1 MRLASALRVS
11 AVVFMLGLGTPSAL
25 FVAVAKPAAQSDQ
38 VVAQFNE
45 AVGLIN
51 ARRFREALDRL
62 NNLEDPIRAG
72 FGDGSALLANYFYL
86 KGLAITNL
94 GQPKEAIP
102 LLERALDMRQH
113 LYGQVHPS
121 IAEVLGRLAA
131 AYSESGRYDEA
142 ESLFKRTI
150 AMDEKLHL
158 DTANDLNN
166 LAAYYAQVGRYA
178 EAEPMFRRLQV
189 LDAKTKQSLQI
200 AALTLNNLANVVE
213 ALGRAAEAE
222 KLYQQSLALQQR
234 AAGADHP
241 EVAATLANL
250 AGVYSRQG
258 RYSDAAAIY
267 RRVIAFDEKAFGA
280 NSPQLVLSLHNL
292 ALIDAMLARY
302 VEAEAG
308 LKRAL
313 SIEESAF
320 GADHYQAATEL
331 VGLADIYNSLGRYDE
346 ADAMYRRA
354 LAIEEK
360 AFGSGHPQVAH
371 TLMGLATLAWVRGR
385 YIEAEGLYERAQAAS
400 EKSLGAESMQTAIIL
415 ANLANIYSGLNQL
428 QQAQALGERALAI
441 REKMSGPWHP
451 DVADSLL
458 ALANVASRQHRYAD
472 AEVLD
477 KRALGIAER
486 AFGSEHPYVA
496 TSLDSLGNIYKE
508 SERYTDA
515 APTLERALAI
525 RQKVLNPD
533 HPMIATS
540 LNDLANVYR
549 GLGRPDEADALYRR
563 ALAIW
568 QGTLGEHHPSTALAL
583 DNLAQ
588 LAASRGDAAA
598 ALAWSRKASAALI
611 AFAATETAGAPTA
624 DSQGGV
630 LVQRAQYLQRHV
642 ANLAA
647 VRQKDIEPTD
657 KLASEA
663 FEIAQWASQS
673 ATGQAVAQMAARLAA
688 SDHPAAALARER
700 QDLANARRD
709 TDAKLVDALSKPQG
723 SSDRAAIDAL
733 RAKSRE
739 LENRL
744 AEANTSLQ
752 QQFPDYAALAF
763 PKPTSIAATQALIR
777 PDEALVFIL
786 SGEQETDVFTLTH
799 DAFDWRTVAIGA
811 DALTDKVK
819 TFRRGLDVDAW
830 VAARLAGHP
839 VMFDLDAA
847 HALYTDLL
855 AAVDPLIK
863 DKKYLIVV
871 PTGPLTAMPFH
882 LLLSEPPTSNSG
894 SMDSYRDAA
903 YLIKRQAVSVLP
915 SVASLTALRTLSH
928 DHPGAKPMIGFGD
941 PVFDSSLPQAPDRT
955 LARGAQGAPVAEL
968 TTRAYSD
975 YWQGVG
981 IDLAMLGSRLHPLPD
996 SADELRTVA
1005 NRIGAP
1011 ASDVHLGRD
1020 ATETNVKHSPLS
1032 NYGIVYFATHAL
1044 VAGDIK
1050 GFGEPSL
1057 VLTLPQHPTDQD
1069 DGLLTASEVATLVLD
1084 ADWVVL
1090 SACNTAAGDRP
1101 GAEALS
1107 GLVRAFF
1114 YAGARALLVSH
1125 WALESKAATRLT
1137 ISTFD
1142 AMRSDPNVGRAEALR
1157 RAMLT
1162 YLNDQADPLNAYPAF
1177 WAPFA
1182 VVGEGANK

>member
-1 MRLASALRVS
+1 
-11 AVVFMLGLGTPSAL
+11 
-25 FVAVAKPAAQSDQ
+25 
-38 VVAQFNE
+38 
-45 AVGLIN
+45 
-51 ARRFREALDRL
+51 
-62 NNLEDPIRAG
+62 
-72 FGDGSALLANYFYL
+72 
-86 KGLAITNL
+86 
-94 GQPKEAIP
+94 
-102 LLERALDMRQH
+102 
-113 LYGQVHPS
+113 
-121 IAEVLGRLAA
+121 VLGRLAV
-131 AYSESGRYDEA
+131 AYSDSGRYDEA
-142 ESLFKRTI
+142 EALFKRTI
-150 AMDEKLHL
+150 SMDEALHL
-158 DTANDLNN
+158 DTADDLNN

-189 LDAKTKQSLQI
+189 LDAKARQDPLIS
-200 AALTLNNLANVVE
+200 ALTLNNLANVLE
-213 ALGRAAEAE
+213 ALGRAADAE
-222 KLYQQSLALQQR
+222 KLYQQALALQQR
-234 AAGADHP
+234 AAGANHP
-241 EVAATLANL
+241 EVAGTLGNL
-250 AGVYSRQG
+250 AGVYFRQG
-258 RYSDAAAIY
+258 RYSDAAALY

-280 NSPQLVLSLHNL
+280 NSPRLVLSVHNL
-292 ALIDAMLARY
+292 AMIDAVFARY

-313 SIEESAF
+313 TIEESAF
-320 GADHYQAATEL
+320 GADHYQAAAEL
-331 VGLADIYNSLGRYDE
+331 VGLADLYQGLGRYDE

-354 LAIEEK
+354 LAIQEK

-385 YIEAEGLYERAQAAS
+385 YIEAEGLYERAQASS
-400 EKSLGAESMQTAIIL
+400 EKSLGAESAQTAIIL
-415 ANLANIYSGLNQL
+415 ANLANIYSGLGQL
-428 QQAQALGERALAI
+428 QEAQALGERALGI
-441 REKMSGPWHP
+441 REKVLGPWHP

-458 ALANVASRQHRYAD
+458 ALAGIASGQHRYAD
-472 AEVLD
+472 AEALD
-477 KRALGIAER
+477 KRALSIAER
-486 AFGSEHPYVA
+486 AYGSEHPFIA
-496 TSLDSLGNIYKE
+496 TSLNSLGNIYKD
-508 SERYTDA
+508 SERYAEA
-515 APTLERALAI
+515 APLLERALTI
-525 RQKVLNPD
+525 WQKVLNPD
-533 HPMIATS
+533 HPNIATS

-549 GLGRPDEADALYRR
+549 GLGRLDDADELYHR

-568 QGTLGEHHPSTALAL
+568 QRALGENHPSTALAL
-583 DNLAQ
+583 NNLAR

-598 ALAWSRKASAALI
+598 ALAWSRQASTALI
-611 AFAATETAGAPTA
+611 AFAATEAAGAPTA
-624 DSQGGV
+624 DSQSGV

-647 VRQKDIEPTD
+647 ARQNGIEPAD
-657 KLASEA
+657 KLATEA
-663 FEIAQWASQS
+663 FEIAQRASQS

-700 QDLANARRD
+700 QDLANAWRD
-709 TDAKLVDALSKPQG
+709 TDAKLVAALSKPQG

-733 RAKSRE
+733 RARLRE

-763 PKPTSIAATQALIR
+763 PKPTSVAATEALIR

-819 TFRRGLDVDAW
+819 TFRQGLDVAAW
-830 VAARLAGHP
+830 AAAHAAGRP
-839 VMFDLDAA
+839 IMFDLNAA
-847 HALYTDLL
+847 HGLYTDLL

-871 PTGPLTAMPFH
+871 PTGPLTALPFH
-882 LLLSEPPTSNSG
+882 LLLTEPPSGNSG

-915 SVASLTALRTLSH
+915 SVASLTAMRTLSH
-928 DHPGAKPMIGFGD
+928 DHPGAKPMVGFGD
-941 PVFDSSLPQAPDRT
+941 PVFDSSLPQTPDRGS
-955 LARGAQGAPVAEL
+955 ARSAEGARTAQLKMRG
-968 TTRAYSD
+968 YSD

-981 IDLAMLGSRLHPLPD
+981 IDLAKLGSALPPLPD
-996 SADELRTVA
+996 TADELNTVA
-1005 NRIGAP
+1005 GKIGA
-1011 ASDVHLGRD
+1011 AAADVHLGRD
-1020 ATETNVKHSPLS
+1020 ATETNVKHSPLN

-1044 VAGDIK
+1044 VAGDIN

-1125 WALESKAATRLT
+1125 WALASSSATRLT
-1137 ISTFD
+1137 TSTFD
-1142 AMRSDPNVGRAEALR
+1142 AMRSDPGIGRAEALR
-1157 RAMLT
+1157 RAMLA
-1162 YLNDQADPLNAYPAF
+1162 YLNDRSDPLNTYPAF